1 MTNFEIFSFK
11 SQPDFQWGANMNN
24 VDPINCLQ
32 RVGYLD
38 INDNKYGF
46 SYLFLIMKITC
57 QTDDNPSNITRTMS
71 I

>member
-32 RVGYLD
+32 RVGY
-38 INDNKYGF
+38 F
-46 SYLFLIMKITC
+46 SLGG
-57 QTDDNPSNITRTMS
+57 D
-71 I
+71 